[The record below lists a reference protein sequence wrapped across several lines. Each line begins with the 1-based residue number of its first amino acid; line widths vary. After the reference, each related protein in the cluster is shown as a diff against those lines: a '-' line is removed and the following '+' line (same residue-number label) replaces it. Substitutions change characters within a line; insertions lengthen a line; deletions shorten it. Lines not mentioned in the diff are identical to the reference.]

1 MATSGLP
8 IADELMAEF
17 YEKGGTIDMSNIKF
31 PNIKDVEKTL
41 RATFIYLRNTNY
53 NNITYDFSR
62 MDYSQK
68 ERLLNYY
75 LDTDIEYT
83 IDELTETWLC
93 ILYASVCK
101 KPIEYRCILNE
112 LEMMTF
118 HSANFDRIKDLW
130 QFILSLPTFAI
141 SRLDADFIEIDM
153 PRTDKEVNVVNLYSI
168 LKLEGINGLFE
179 YAGEIEPLF
188 YEKLF
193 TLDNNRLFE
202 STIDMDFMKV
212 LYGIVHTDLRKLEGI
227 VEGIKKESEQ

>member
-1 MATSGLP
+1 MAISGLP
-8 IADELMAEF
+8 IEDELMAEF
-17 YEKGGTIDMSNIKF
+17 YEKGGTIDMSKIKF
-31 PNIKDVEKTL
+31 PNIKDVEKNL

-53 NNITYDFSR
+53 NNITYDFNN
-62 MDYSQK
+62 MNYEQK

-75 LDTDIEYT
+75 LDTDIEYA

-112 LEMMTF
+112 LEMASF
-118 HSANFDRIKDLW
+118 HAVNFERIKDLW

-141 SRLDADFIEIDM
+141 SRLDADFIENDLTK
-153 PRTDKEVNVVNLYSI
+153 TDKEINLVNLYSI
-168 LKLEGINGLFE
+168 LKLDGINGLFD
-179 YAGEIEPLF
+179 YVGEIEPLF

-193 TLDNNRLFE
+193 TLENNRLFE
-202 STIDMDFMKV
+202 STVDMDFMKV

-227 VEGIKKESEQ
+227 VDSIKEECAG